1 MSINLASS
9 RISLLLIKLSQAL
22 CYYLLVK
29 MHSYQAFGQNSREY
43 ISLFVQTCISSFLF
57 VARVSNSAYV
67 MINVISTLLPKP
79 GKGGLTISNLGCI
92 ETAEVPTEACFGL
105 SIADKIMR

>member
-67 MINVISTLLPKP
+67 MINVISMLHSQFLSL
-79 GKGGLTISNLGCI
+79 GK
-92 ETAEVPTEACFGL
+92 E
-105 SIADKIMR
+105 D